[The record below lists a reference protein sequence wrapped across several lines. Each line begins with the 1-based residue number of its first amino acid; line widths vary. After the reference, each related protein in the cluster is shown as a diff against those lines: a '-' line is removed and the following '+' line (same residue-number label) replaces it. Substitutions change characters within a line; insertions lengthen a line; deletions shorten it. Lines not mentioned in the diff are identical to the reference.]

1 MYGKCSVIDSHVTSC
16 NQTQPHLSTS
26 LPAMSATREWLCDCE
41 KCMQGGRDTPK
52 SVSRSTYFSHRKTP
66 RQTPAGH
73 SAPAEHTQTAPASTR
88 EVQPTQSVAQ
98 ASTIRAQVAQ
108 HVENEDD
115 FGHEN
120 LVGQRDGA
128 LSGSAAD
135 RGDSEDREMQAGWD
149 EQLIDQETAAAEE
162 DHRMQDDFYDHVCMD
177 QRDNN
182 IRFQNHFSIRKTIAL
197 RRMVPTMP
205 TILPQMI
212 S

>member
-16 NQTQPHLSTS
+16 DKTQPQISTS

-66 RQTPAGH
+66 HRTPAGH
-73 SAPAEHTQTAPASTR
+73 SAHTQTAPASTR

-108 HVENEDD
+108 HVENEDN

-135 RGDSEDREMQAGWD
+135 RGEDGEMQAGCD
-149 EQLIDQETAAAEE
+149 EQIIDQETAAVEE

-177 QRDNN
+177 RRNNN
-182 IRFQNHFSIRKTIAL
+182 IRFQNHFSIRKTITL
-197 RRMVPTMP
+197 GRMVPTMP

>member
-1 MYGKCSVIDSHVTSC
+1 M
-16 NQTQPHLSTS
+16 
-26 LPAMSATREWLCDCE
+26 
-41 KCMQGGRDTPK
+41 
-52 SVSRSTYFSHRKTP
+52 
-66 RQTPAGH
+66 PAGH

-88 EVQPTQSVAQ
+88 EVQPTQPVAQ

-120 LVGQRDGA
+120 LIGPRDGA

-135 RGDSEDREMQAGWD
+135 RGEDGEMQGGWN
-149 EQLIDQETAAAEE
+149 EQIIDQEMAAAEE

-182 IRFQNHFSIRKTIAL
+182 IRFQNHFSIRKTITS

-205 TILPQMI
+205 TILSQMI
-212 S
+212 LWTTIFRSKQPSKNFALPKNSSRPCA

>member
-1 MYGKCSVIDSHVTSC
+1 MYGKCSVIDSHVASC
-16 NQTQPHLSTS
+16 DKTRPHLSTS

-66 RQTPAGH
+66 CQTPAGH
-73 SAPAEHTQTAPASTR
+73 SARAEHTQTAPASTR

-98 ASTIRAQVAQ
+98 ASTIRAQ

-128 LSGSAAD
+128 LSGSVAD
-135 RGDSEDREMQAGWD
+135 RGGDGEMQAGWD
-149 EQLIDQETAAAEE
+149 EQIIDQETAAAEE

-182 IRFQNHFSIRKTIAL
+182 NRFENHFSIRKTITL